1 MGVLYIP
8 EIPQYG
14 VLVEKPEEIQNS
26 MFCDIYAGAV
36 DNVYDIMQGQGS
48 TKNELF
54 FNPCIAFV
62 GNRGTGKSSAM
73 SSFAHFLENSIEK
86 NCKWIKNESVKRRIS
101 QAEFVALNA
110 IDTANMCKTETII
123 ADVASEMYRRYKEI
137 DKDLSV
143 EKKRDFIEKL
153 KTAGDAAI
161 LRNADERIKKGDQLL
176 AETDKI
182 VHIKDLFEK
191 AVKSFLSL
199 YKGNTALEDRYLIIQ
214 LDDLDM
220 NTTNAFAI
228 MEEIRNIL
236 CIKNVI
242 VLISVDIE
250 QLKTVLKINF
260 AQSLQTQSFDCRT
273 ESKKANKIAKDLSYK
288 YVEKVLPLARR
299 HYMLEFT
306 IDQLDKFQSKN
317 FLGDDDKN
325 WGKLKLSG
333 GEQTPAI
340 MDAVLHLIWRKTMM
354 IPMRN
359 SHKDY
364 ALIPRNLRSLCN
376 FIVFLRNMKDAAFDE
391 DAFNGDTVRPLTYF
405 DFADDTEGEKRRTI
419 LEHNLKEFNKYLIS
433 NLECCKE
440 PDMSFEDEYL
450 AETLKNLIPSL
461 FDVAVKEMNSK
472 IASEIILA
480 LENKQYIDDGNLSYY
495 YQIINRDNCLDKIK
509 EASIYPENV
518 SMGDVMFILGKIE
531 KITHCSYIRYLI
543 EVIRTMWSNKMTNEL
558 YVNGCIA
565 NYNDICA
572 HQAKYITPDFRT
584 AVGAMFVNPDATQF
598 IFFDNIEKK
607 ADWSLYK
614 DKNRRSICDII
625 LPNRKRCICYENDTT
640 FTVMQWRI
648 NVETG
653 EPSYLCC
660 DCGNNNYY
668 LSHPMLV
675 FTNLLSPGLI
685 NVDGDDKHNS
695 KFVEWQNDYIMCF
708 PFYSLDYISRLYNK
722 IIENVKRDKCPIASS
737 IEKYIIDMIT
747 KAICSFNDEVY
758 KYIPKVTAPKIMG
771 SSSEA
776 TCENDLIFDAPIK
789 KLASLKCLKYML
801 QPIDKQLIK
810 KFKEFVDS
818 GKSDNDDVF
827 TQKWSA
833 LFEKLH
839 NSFPEEFLEDF
850 KIEKNP
856 EKNKSVKENQNESN
870 SYQDFIDSMS
880 ELILHFEGW
889 IQQDEELQIIPYYY
903 SKKIDNLEIE

>member
-1 MGVLYIP
+1 MQILKFAKDEFMGVLYIP

-26 MFCDIYAGAV
+26 MFCDIYAGAI

-101 QAEFVALNA
+101 RAEFVALNA

-161 LRNADERIKKGDQLL
+161 LRNADEQIKKGDQLL
-176 AETDKI
+176 ADTDKI
-182 VHIKDLFEK
+182 VHIKDLFEY

-220 NTTNAFAI
+220 NTTNAFTI

-260 AQSLQTQSFDCRT
+260 AQSLQTQSFNCGT
-273 ESKKANKIAKDLSYK
+273 EGKKTNKIAKDLSYK
-288 YVEKVLPLARR
+288 YIEKVLPLARR
-299 HYMLEFT
+299 HYMLDFT
-306 IDQLDKFQSKN
+306 IDQLEKFQSKN

-325 WGKLKLSG
+325 WEKLNLSS
-333 GEQTPAI
+333 GEQAPAI

-405 DFADDTEGEKRRTI
+405 DFADATEGATRRAL

-433 NLECCKE
+433 NLEGCKE

-461 FDVAVKEMNSK
+461 FDISVKEMNSK
-472 IASEIILA
+472 IAAEIILA
-480 LENKQYIDDGNLSYY
+480 FENSEIFGDTIQSYY
-495 YQIINRDNCLDKIK
+495 FQIINKNNCLEKIK
-509 EASIYPENV
+509 EALIYPENV

-531 KITHCSYIRYLI
+531 KITRCSYIRYLI
-543 EVIRTMWSNKMTNEL
+543 EVIRTMWSIKMTNEL
-558 YVNGCIA
+558 YVNGCNPA
-565 NYNDICA
+565 NDNYVEPRS
-572 HQAKYITPDFRT
+572 KYITEDFRT

-598 IFFDNIEKK
+598 VFFDDIEKK

-614 DKNRRSICDII
+614 DKNWQSICDII
-625 LPNRKRCICYENDTT
+625 LPERMNCIDYESDTT
-640 FTVMQWRI
+640 FTVKKWRV

-653 EPSYLCC
+653 DPCYRHCNAHEKP
-660 DCGNNNYY
+660 YY
-668 LSHPMLV
+668 LSHPLLI
-675 FTNLLSPGLI
+675 FTNLLSPNLI
-685 NVDGDDKHNS
+685 AADYINKNEDIIR
-695 KFVEWQNDYIMCF
+695 WQNEYIMCF
-708 PFYSLDYISRLYNK
+708 PFYSLDFISRLYK
-722 IIENVKRDKCPIASS
+722 ESRRIVRQTKFS
-737 IEKYIIDMIT
+737 IQQSIQANLVEQ
-747 KAICSFNDEVY
+747 F
-758 KYIPKVTAPKIMG
+758 
-771 SSSEA
+771 
-776 TCENDLIFDAPIK
+776 
-789 KLASLKCLKYML
+789 KLASIELQEEIAKYISCKNNHDRNKTDDGALEYWDLVFNSPLKKLHEYVSYKYL
-801 QPIDKQLIK
+801 LLPVKKDVINAIDIFIKKVESCAADEDLTEDWGKLYEKLTGMISDELIK
-810 KFKEFVDS
+810 DAMGILKNPNTADTKKKKA
-818 GKSDNDDVF
+818 GIDD
-827 TQKWSA
+827 QQ
-833 LFEKLH
+833 
-839 NSFPEEFLEDF
+839 
-850 KIEKNP
+850 IEKIKNLKIQLSGVS
-856 EKNKSVKENQNESN
+856 KNKQAQLLV
-870 SYQDFIDSMS
+870 
-880 ELILHFEGW
+880 
-889 IQQDEELQIIPYYY
+889 PYY
-903 SKKIDNLEIE
+903 I

>member
-26 MFCDIYAGAV
+26 MFCDIYAGAI

-161 LRNADERIKKGDQLL
+161 LRNADEKIKKGDQLL
-176 AETDKI
+176 ADTDKI
-182 VHIKDLFEK
+182 VHIKDFFEES
-191 AVKSFLSL
+191 VKSFLNL
-199 YKGNTALEDRYLIIQ
+199 YKGNSTLEDRYLIIQ

-220 NTTNAFAI
+220 NTTNSFAI

-391 DAFNGDTVRPLTYF
+391 DAFDGDIVSPLTYF
-405 DFADDTEGEKRRTI
+405 DFADATEGATRRA
-419 LEHNLKEFNKYLIS
+419 LLAHNLKEFNKYLIS
-433 NLECCKE
+433 NLEGCKE
-440 PDMSFEDEYL
+440 PDMSYEDEYL

-461 FDVAVKEMNSK
+461 FDISVKEMNSK

-480 LENKQYIDDGNLSYY
+480 LENKEIFDDVIQSYY
-495 YQIINRDNCLDKIK
+495 YQIINKNNCLDKIK

-543 EVIRTMWSNKMTNEL
+543 EVIRTMWSIKMTNEL

-565 NYNDICA
+565 NYDDICA
-572 HQAKYITPDFRT
+572 HRAKYITPDFRT

-598 IFFDNIEKK
+598 VFFDDIEKK

-614 DKNRRSICDII
+614 DKNWQSICDII
-625 LPNRKRCICYENDTT
+625 LPERMNCIDYKNNTT

-653 EPSYLCC
+653 EPCYLHY
-660 DCGNNNYY
+660 NAHEKPYY
-668 LSHPMLV
+668 LSHPLLI
-675 FTNLLSPGLI
+675 FTNLLSPNLI
-685 NVDGDDKHNS
+685 KTDYENDNDNADIIK
-695 KFVEWQNDYIMCF
+695 WQNEYIMCF
-708 PFYSLDYISRLYNK
+708 PFYSLDYMSRLYK
-722 IIENVKRDKCPIASS
+722 KSRRIVKQTKFSITEPIQMNL
-737 IEKYIIDMIT
+737 IEKFKLASVELQQEIG
-747 KAICSFNDEVY
+747 
-758 KYIPKVTAPKIMG
+758 KYIPCTKKSDGNKTEDGAKVYWELVFNLPLDEMKKNVSYKYLLLPVKKDVINAI
-771 SSSEA
+771 
-776 TCENDLIFDAPIK
+776 DAFIK
-789 KLASLKCLKYML
+789 KVESCPDAEDLTKDWGKLYEKLIGMICDKLIEEMGIQKNPNTADTKKK
-801 QPIDKQLIK
+801 QAGIDVEQIK
-810 KFKEFVDS
+810 KIKNLKIQLS
-818 GKSDNDDVF
+818 GVS
-827 TQKWSA
+827 
-833 LFEKLH
+833 
-839 NSFPEEFLEDF
+839 
-850 KIEKNP
+850 
-856 EKNKSVKENQNESN
+856 KNKKPLLLV
-870 SYQDFIDSMS
+870 
-880 ELILHFEGW
+880 
-889 IQQDEELQIIPYYY
+889 PYY
-903 SKKIDNLEIE
+903 I

>member
-1 MGVLYIP
+1 MQILKFAKDESMGVLYIP
-8 EIPQYG
+8 DIPQYG

-26 MFCDIYAGAV
+26 MFCDIYAGAI

-101 QAEFVALNA
+101 RAEFVALNA

-161 LRNADERIKKGDQLL
+161 LRNADEQIKKGDQLL
-176 AETDKI
+176 ADTDKI
-182 VHIKDLFEK
+182 VHIKDLFEN

-220 NTTNAFAI
+220 NTTNAFII

-260 AQSLQTQSFDCRT
+260 VQSLQTQSFDCGT
-273 ESKKANKIAKDLSYK
+273 EGKKTNKIAKDLSYK
-288 YVEKVLPLARR
+288 YIEKVLPLARR
-299 HYMLEFT
+299 HYMLDFT
-306 IDQLDKFQSKN
+306 IDQLNKFQSKN

-325 WGKLKLSG
+325 WEKLNLSS
-333 GEQTPAI
+333 GEKAPVI

-376 FIVFLRNMKDAAFDE
+376 FIVFLRNMKDATFDE
-391 DAFNGDTVRPLTYF
+391 DALNKDIVSPLTYF

-433 NLECCKE
+433 NLESCKE

-480 LENKQYIDDGNLSYY
+480 LENKQYIDDGNPSYY

-518 SMGDVMFILGKIE
+518 SMGDVMFILGRIE
-531 KITHCSYIRYLI
+531 KITRCLYIRYLI
-543 EVIRTMWSNKMTNEL
+543 EVIRTMWSIKMTNEL
-558 YVNGCIA
+558 YVNGCNPA
-565 NYNDICA
+565 NDNNVEPSS
-572 HQAKYITPDFRT
+572 KYITEDFRT

-598 IFFDNIEKK
+598 VFFDDIEKK

-614 DKNRRSICDII
+614 DKNWQSICDII
-625 LPNRKRCICYENDTT
+625 LPDRNRYIKYENDTT

-653 EPSYLCC
+653 EPCYLHY
-660 DCGNNNYY
+660 NAHEKPYY
-668 LSHPMLV
+668 LSHPLLI
-675 FTNLLSPGLI
+675 FTNLLSPNLTRAD
-685 NVDGDDKHNS
+685 NEPQVK
-695 KFVEWQNDYIMCF
+695 KVVEWQNSNIMCF
-708 PFYSLDYISRLYNK
+708 PFYSFDYMSRLYK
-722 IIENVKRDKCPIASS
+722 ESRRIVRQTKFS
-737 IEKYIIDMIT
+737 IKQSIQANLVEQ
-747 KAICSFNDEVY
+747 F
-758 KYIPKVTAPKIMG
+758 
-771 SSSEA
+771 
-776 TCENDLIFDAPIK
+776 
-789 KLASLKCLKYML
+789 KLASIELQEEIAKYISCKNNHDRNKTDDGALEYWDLVFNSPLKKLDEYVSYKYL
-801 QPIDKQLIK
+801 LLPVKKDVINAIDIFIK
-810 KFKEFVDS
+810 KVESCAADEDLTEDW
-818 GKSDNDDVF
+818 GK
-827 TQKWSA
+827 
-833 LFEKLH
+833 LYEKLIGMIF
-839 NSFPEEFLEDF
+839 NKLITDEMGIQKNPNTADTNAKKAGIDVEQ
-850 KIEKNP
+850 IEKIKNLKIQLSGVS
-856 EKNKSVKENQNESN
+856 KNKQAQLLV
-870 SYQDFIDSMS
+870 
-880 ELILHFEGW
+880 
-889 IQQDEELQIIPYYY
+889 PYY
-903 SKKIDNLEIE
+903 I